1 MAGKQ
6 MIHNSWILY
15 SSAFLANFG
24 IGLIN
29 FTLVFFVNTKFHAG
43 SAIIGWMSALW
54 ALAYLFG
61 LLFLNRFR
69 QWLKPRRSII
79 TAALI
84 MGLTVGVMPS
94 IESLTALII
103 IYMIFGLSTS
113 LYWPPLMGWL
123 SRGREGKKLGTSLAI
138 FNLSWSTGFAISPY
152 IAGLIIR
159 QNLSLPLY
167 ISAGIYAL
175 IMAIFFIVA
184 LFIHEFK
191 HQKTSHEIIEETVD
205 QSSPLRLAAW
215 IGVFSAYLFYGAL
228 IFIFPLFA
236 KNEWHM
242 SEDKIGLILLF
253 EALVSVVGFQ
263 LSGYSK
269 WWHHNKNQLL
279 LNQVLLLTIAS
290 ILVLIQVQ
298 IIMIIT
304 IICFGLSFSHM
315 YTNSIFHGVS
325 GSINREK
332 RMAIHESFLTV
343 GIVAGSAGGGVMYEH
358 TSIQFTFLFCGLIV
372 LAGLIAQIYTLRGK

>member
-1 MAGKQ
+1 
-6 MIHNSWILY
+6 
-15 SSAFLANFG
+15 
-24 IGLIN
+24 
-29 FTLVFFVNTKFHAG
+29 
-43 SAIIGWMSALW
+43 
-54 ALAYLFG
+54 
-61 LLFLNRFR
+61 
-69 QWLKPRRSII
+69 
-79 TAALI
+79 
-84 MGLTVGVMPS
+84 
-94 IESLTALII
+94 
-103 IYMIFGLSTS
+103 
-113 LYWPPLMGWL
+113 
-123 SRGREGKKLGTSLAI
+123 
-138 FNLSWSTGFAISPY
+138 
-152 IAGLIIR
+152 
-159 QNLSLPLY
+159 
-167 ISAGIYAL
+167 
-175 IMAIFFIVA
+175 
-184 LFIHEFK
+184 
-191 HQKTSHEIIEETVD
+191 
-205 QSSPLRLAAW
+205 
-215 IGVFSAYLFYGAL
+215 
-228 IFIFPLFA
+228 
-236 KNEWHM
+236 M